1 MSDLNIVAATPPII
15 IGAAA
20 TVSLSLGLLPWRRV
34 RLYGP
39 GLIAGGAIVAAM
51 IMSALLWGDRQVAF
65 DGNLYAD
72 RFSLL
77 LNFIFLTAGLAA
89 VSMSWR
95 EPSAVDRRGEYSGLL
110 LMSIA
115 GMMLVAGAGDLIV
128 LFLGIELL
136 SIGLYVLCALEVWRE
151 RSLESGLKYLI
162 VGSVGS
168 AFFLYGLALLFGS
181 TGSVKLQEIGEAVAD
196 TSLLGEPMLLAAMA
210 FIVVGLGFK
219 ASAAPF
225 HMWTPDVY
233 EGAPTTITAFM
244 ATATKAAA
252 IAAFLRIFQG
262 VLPDIEGDWQAA
274 LASIAV
280 ASVVVGTLAALV
292 QRNMKR
298 LLAYSSVA
306 QAGYLLIGITA
317 GTIEGAQAT
326 LYYLIAYLAMTL
338 AAFAVVIAREREVA
352 DGDEISSLAGYW
364 RRRPM
369 LSVVMTV
376 AMLSLAG
383 FPPLSGFIGK
393 FLIFGSAVEADIAW
407 LAVVGALGSVVSVV
421 YYLRVVAVIWFSE
434 PADDPAE
441 PRIALSGGVAMTTV
455 LSAAAVIALSLMA
468 SQVLE
473 VCQGAAQSL
482 LAP

>member
-1 MSDLNIVAATPPII
+1 
-15 IGAAA
+15 
-20 TVSLSLGLLPWRRV
+20 
-34 RLYGP
+34 
-39 GLIAGGAIVAAM
+39 
-51 IMSALLWGDRQVAF
+51 
-65 DGNLYAD
+65 
-72 RFSLL
+72 
-77 LNFIFLTAGLAA
+77 
-89 VSMSWR
+89 
-95 EPSAVDRRGEYSGLL
+95 
-110 LMSIA
+110 
-115 GMMLVAGAGDLIV
+115 
-128 LFLGIELL
+128 
-136 SIGLYVLCALEVWRE
+136 
-151 RSLESGLKYLI
+151 
-162 VGSVGS
+162 
-168 AFFLYGLALLFGS
+168 
-181 TGSVKLQEIGEAVAD
+181 
-196 TSLLGEPMLLAAMA
+196 
-210 FIVVGLGFK
+210 
-219 ASAAPF
+219 
-225 HMWTPDVY
+225 MWTPDVY

-244 ATATKAAA
+244 STATKAAA

-262 VLPDIEGDWQAA
+262 VLPDLEGDWQAA
-274 LASIAV
+274 LATIAV
-280 ASVVVGTLAALV
+280 ASVVVGNLAALL
-292 QRNMKR
+292 QKNMKR
-298 LLAYSSVA
+298 LLAYSSIA

-326 LYYLIAYLAMTL
+326 LYYLVAYLAMTL
-338 AAFAVVIAREREVA
+338 AAFAVVIARERETA

-383 FPPLSGFIGK
+383 FPPLSGFVGK

-441 PRIALSGGVAMTTV
+441 PRVALSGGVAMTTV

>member
-1 MSDLNIVAATPPII
+1 MSDLNIVAAVPVII
-15 IGAAA
+15 IAAAA
-20 TVSLSLGLLPWRRV
+20 TVSLTFGLLPWRRV
-34 RLYGP
+34 KLYGP
-39 GLIAGGAIVAAM
+39 GLIAGGSIIAAM
-51 IMSALLWGDRQVAF
+51 VMSALLWGDRQVAF

-77 LNFIFLTAGLAA
+77 LNFVFLTSALAVVA
-89 VSMSWR
+89 VSWR
-95 EPSAVDRRGEYSGLL
+95 EPSSVDRRGEYMGLL
-110 LMSIA
+110 LMSVS

-162 VGSVGS
+162 VGAVGS
-168 AFFLYGLALLFGS
+168 AIFLYGLSLMFGA
-181 TGSVKLQEIGEAVAD
+181 TGSVKLSEIGATIGESGLAD
-196 TSLLGEPMLLAAMA
+196 EPLLLAAVA

-233 EGAPTTITAFM
+233 EGAPTTVTMFM
-244 ATATKAAA
+244 STATKAAA

-262 VLPDIEGDWQAA
+262 VLPDIQPDWQAA
-274 LASIAV
+274 IAAIAV
-280 ASVVVGTLAALV
+280 ASIVVGNLAALM
-292 QRNMKR
+292 QRNLKR
-298 LLAYSSVA
+298 LLAYSSIA
-306 QAGYLLIGITA
+306 QAGYLLIGVAA

-326 LYYLIAYLAMTL
+326 LYYLLAYLAMTL
-338 AAFAVVIAREREVA
+338 AAFAVVIAREREA
-352 DGDEISSLAGYW
+352 AKGDDIDALAGYW
-364 RRRPM
+364 RSRPM
-369 LSVVMTV
+369 LAVVMTI

-393 FLIFGSAVEADIAW
+393 FLIFGSAVDADLTW
-407 LAVVGALGSVVSVV
+407 LAVVGALGAVVSVV
-421 YYLRVVAVIWFSE
+421 YYLRVVGVIWFSDP
-434 PADDPAE
+434 PADDRE
-441 PRIALSGGVAMTTV
+441 PKVWISGGVGLTTV
-455 LSAAAVIALSLMA
+455 GAAVGVIALSLMA
-468 SQVLE
+468 SQILD

>member
-1 MSDLNIVAATPPII
+1 VSDLNIVAATPPII

-210 FIVVGLGFK
+210 FIVVGLGLK

-274 LASIAV
+274 LATIAV
-280 ASVVVGTLAALV
+280 ASVVVGNLAALV

-338 AAFAVVIAREREVA
+338 AAFAVVIAR
-352 DGDEISSLAGYW
+352 
-364 RRRPM
+364 
-369 LSVVMTV
+369 
-376 AMLSLAG
+376 
-383 FPPLSGFIGK
+383 
-393 FLIFGSAVEADIAW
+393 
-407 LAVVGALGSVVSVV
+407 
-421 YYLRVVAVIWFSE
+421 
-434 PADDPAE
+434 
-441 PRIALSGGVAMTTV
+441 
-455 LSAAAVIALSLMA
+455 
-468 SQVLE
+468 
-473 VCQGAAQSL
+473 
-482 LAP
+482 